1 MTTVVFVDLI
11 KHVRA
16 AVDLLEVL
24 QGDCVEGVDR
34 LIKLESGGAV
44 LVGDH
49 KDGYENSDGLVLGGV
64 MSLGRVGA
72 SVAGLRP
79 LC

>member
-34 LIKLESGGAV
+34 LNKLESGGAV
-44 LVGDH
+44 H
-49 KDGYENSDGLVLGGV
+49 WH
-64 MSLGRVGA
+64 
-72 SVAGLRP
+72 
-79 LC
+79 